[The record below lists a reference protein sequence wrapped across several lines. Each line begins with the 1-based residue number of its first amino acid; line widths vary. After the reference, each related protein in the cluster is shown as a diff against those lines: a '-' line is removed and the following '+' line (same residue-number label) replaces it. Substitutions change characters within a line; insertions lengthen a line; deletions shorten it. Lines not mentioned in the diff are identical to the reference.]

1 LITNTLQVSKVFM
14 TPIMIFEKTPN
25 QEKVIIVPTCFQ
37 ILSQVK
43 LVEETSAELVKGAV
57 NQPIVED
64 QKNLD
69 I

>member
-1 LITNTLQVSKVFM
+1 
-14 TPIMIFEKTPN
+14 MIFEKTPN